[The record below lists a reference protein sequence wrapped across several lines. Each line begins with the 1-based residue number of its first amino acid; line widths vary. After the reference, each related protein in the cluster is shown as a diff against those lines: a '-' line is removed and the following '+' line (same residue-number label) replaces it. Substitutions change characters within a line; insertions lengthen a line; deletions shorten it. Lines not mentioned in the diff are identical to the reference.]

1 MSVRSV
7 ERDSPRI
14 ERAFLTHFHRSD
26 PLPPATTPPPAP
38 TEKTAAVSA
47 AEGLW
52 AWDVGVSEPVP
63 GGGAGP
69 SKHEYE
75 VVVAHGNVIRYM
87 VCRALQLPPS
97 AAPQTPTTQA
107 RPKPD
112 PAMSLPAPLRPVRC

>member
-26 PLPPATTPPPAP
+26 PLPPATTPPPTP
-38 TEKTAAVSA
+38 PAAVPA

-52 AWDVGVSEPVP
+52 AWDAGVSEPVSAGGP
-63 GGGAGP
+63 GS

-97 AAPQTPTTQA
+97 AAPQ
-107 RPKPD
+107 
-112 PAMSLPAPLRPVRC
+112 L

>member
-38 TEKTAAVSA
+38 TEKTAAVS
-47 AEGLW
+47 EGLW
-52 AWDVGVSEPVP
+52 AWDAGVSEPVP

-97 AAPQTPTTQA
+97 AAPPNPHRPSPTQA
-107 RPKPD
+107 RPP
-112 PAMSLPAPLRPVRC
+112 SGLPAPLWPVRC